1 VSARALVEALVFRS
15 QTGVLFYDI
24 LNAEQAFTADR
35 QILKDI
41 TLANQELDILEAQGY
56 YEAVQV
62 IYDTIDTVKLAVN
75 RLTFNEASYENAQKD
90 TDACHGMV

>member
-1 VSARALVEALVFRS
+1 LLCGLFAPLPSARALVALVFRS

-41 TLANQELDILEAQGY
+41 TLANQELDILRRKDIMKQFK
-56 YEAVQV
+56 V
-62 IYDTIDTVKLAVN
+62 IYDTIDTVLN
-75 RLTFNEASYENAQKD
+75 LL
-90 TDACHGMV
+90 